1 MLRPLFI
8 SLLLLVSTYNL
19 FGQGNKKSVK
29 SFIDLTAI
37 IAIEILDSNN
47 NKTWIVNQQSL
58 KLIKDILAKSYYTN
72 QLLVKPGHLSIKF
85 IGPQNLK
92 DYITYM
98 YNDGIYFDP
107 FLYGRDGKTKNK
119 EKPVSIVLT
128 RSINW
133 AKLK

>member
-1 MLRPLFI
+1 M
-8 SLLLLVSTYNL
+8 
-19 FGQGNKKSVK
+19 SVK
-29 SFIDLTAI
+29 SFIDLTDVT
-37 IAIEILDSNN
+37 AIEIHDSNN
-47 NKTWIVNQQSL
+47 NKKWIVNQQSL
-58 KLIKDILAKSYYTN
+58 RLIKDILAKSYYTN

-92 DYITYM
+92 SYIIYM

-107 FLYGRDGKTKNK
+107 FRYRRDGKLKNK